1 MLTLHIHLDAVKT
14 PYDREVV
21 ARRIESLDEETD
33 RLIEELYGLSDQ
45 ETAQIQEHLQSLSL

>member
-1 MLTLHIHLDAVKT
+1 
-14 PYDREVV
+14 V